1 MRPLVLFWVVFS
13 VCVWLV
19 GILFGMSKG
28 CQIVFG
34 VEMLMGICVRV
45 VCCVR
50 KQHVIVKYC
59 VRVT

>member
-1 MRPLVLFWVVFS
+1 MVF
-13 VCVWLV
+13 VWLV
-19 GILFGMSKG
+19 DVLFGISKG

-34 VEMLMGICVRV
+34 FEMLVEICACV

-50 KQHVIVKYC
+50 RQHVIAKYC